1 MAASWNHS
9 LTDSRS
15 DGIWIIAQ
23 KHDLM
28 SELSNSLPK
37 ISIGI
42 VVYNG
47 IEHIRSALDSIVK
60 QTYKDI
66 ELVVVDGGSEDGT
79 QIVLNEYAQ
88 HISVLVCEP
97 DKGIYDAMNKV
108 CALATG
114 DWLIFLGCDDVLLD
128 AFKRV
133 AVLLSHPD
141 TVYYGDVIKRSSGKI
156 YGGKFS
162 KYRLMRYNICHQ
174 ALFYPKSVY
183 KKYSYSLDYRCMADY
198 ANNIKLMGDGVPFV
212 YTGVVVSIFNDE
224 GRSASGDADFA
235 RDQLKL
241 IRASFGNTYALLETL
256 RRLRLRQKLL
266 KCLSPR
272 SWRKYLQPWWR
283 SMRSKY

>member
-1 MAASWNHS
+1 MSH
-9 LTDSRS
+9 LTHVCAGISRLEKVL
-15 DGIWIIAQ
+15 AM
-23 KHDLM
+23 HDLPGEM
-28 SELSNSLPK
+28 FSNHTK
-37 ISIGI
+37 ISVGI

-47 IEHIRSALDSIVK
+47 IEHIRSALDSIVG

-133 AVLLSHPD
+133 AVLLSRSD
-141 TVYYGDVIKRSSGKI
+141 TVYYGDVIKRSS
-156 YGGKFS
+156 GKFS

-183 KKYSYSLDYRCMADY
+183 KKYSYRLDYRCLADY
-198 ANNIKLMGDGVPFV
+198 AYNIKLVGDGVPFV

-235 RDQLKL
+235 RDKLKL
-241 IRASFGNTYALLETL
+241 IRASLGNTYALIEISQ
-256 RRLRLRQKLL
+256 RLRNRLSLRQRLL
-266 KCLSPR
+266 NCLPLHSC
-272 SWRKYLQPWWR
+272 RKYLQPWWR